1 MIQADDFRS
10 AACHG
15 PFDQPGKVSSHQM
28 MYNLFLFSIS
38 TDTLTY
44 TDKQRKGG
52 RQIYE
57 RSRSVSRCSDVSAS
71 SLLEALLRVYYMDT
85 FSSALSLYSIFYLFS
100 LISWLLSISPL
111 FLSAVCDVIEDRET
125 HGRLFPFVYSSC
137 VSAAWQP
144 RQINRSRSTSAIDM
158 GRGHI
163 DFSNRRTTKTKTQ
176 INKYERKKK
185 TNTRSGR
192 RIHGK

>member
-85 FSSALSLYSIFYLFS
+85 FSSALLSLQYILPFFFDFLAS
-100 LISWLLSISPL
+100 LNFPP
-111 FLSAVCDVIEDRET
+111 FLSVCDVIEDRET